1 MPQIAKGGKFVFGWS
16 PIGKEGCVQVP
27 EQVIDEYQLF
37 TEDKLILISGSKSS
51 GGFVVSRQGLICESI
66 MKGLLIDHPEFRY
79 YSLPEGKPVKWKGRY
94 YSWVKINK
102 QGVFKLP
109 AETFTCFNVKERDR
123 LLSIRGS
130 NVGFVL
136 AVKGPLVEAANNF
149 TGEIKDFVC

>member
-1 MPQIAKGGKFVFGWS
+1 LEKKDAYKF
-16 PIGKEGCVQVP
+16 
-27 EQVIDEYQLF
+27 QVIDEYKLF
-37 TEDKLILISGSKSS
+37 TKDKLILIFGSKSS

-66 MKGLLIDHPEFRY
+66 MKGLLIDHPEFRH
-79 YSLPEGKPVKWKGRY
+79 YSLPEVKPVKWKGRY

-102 QGVFKLP
+102 QGISKLP
-109 AETFTCFNVKERDR
+109 GEALNCFNVKEGDR
-123 LLSIRGS
+123 LLSIHGS